1 MAVPPGFSLRFIRF
15 ALIAPLLVLPMGN
28 AQAGAVIERIK
39 AQNLIRCGGAPRPGL
54 VGVAPDGRAFGLYLD
69 VCRAIGAAL
78 LGADGRIEFQQ
89 YDSDKAHRAAREG
102 AVDVSFLSG
111 SEIVE
116 AGLADRV
123 VPGPA
128 IYFASTAVMVA
139 GASPVRHVGDLAGKT
154 ICFPQGAN
162 SHRHLEAW
170 FAQAKLDFTRMG
182 YQEDVEMF
190 DAYAARQCEGLA
202 GESTVLAAVRRA
214 GAARALDSRIL
225 PEPLAVFPIVAATPT
240 SDAQWSAIVAWAVY
254 SLQRA
259 DVAGAAWAAGGL
271 ESLPLRAPELGLADD
286 WQARVVGAA
295 GAYGDIFRRN
305 LGEDSP
311 LKLPR
316 GPNAPM
322 LQGGLFAPPYVE

>member
-1 MAVPPGFSLRFIRF
+1 MSFIRL
-15 ALIAPLLVLPMGN
+15 ALIASLSALSIAP
-28 AQAGAVIERIK
+28 ARAGAIVERIR
-39 AQNLIRCGGAPRPGL
+39 AQNVIRCGGAPRPGL

-78 LGADGRIEFQQ
+78 LGPDGRIEFQQ
-89 YDSDKAHRAAREG
+89 YDSDKAYRAARDG
-102 AVDVSFLSG
+102 AIDVSFLSG

-123 VPGPA
+123 VPGPP

-139 GASPVRHVGDLAGKT
+139 GASPVRQVGDLAGKA
-154 ICFPQGAN
+154 ICFSQGAN

-170 FAQAKLDFTRMG
+170 FAGAKLDFTRMG

-190 DAYAARQCEGLA
+190 DAYNARQCEGLA
-202 GESTVLAAVRRA
+202 GETTVLAAVRRA
-214 GAARALDSRIL
+214 GAGRALDSRIL

-240 SDAQWSAIVAWAVY
+240 NDGQWMAIVAWAIH

-259 DVAGAAWAAGGL
+259 DVASADWAAGGL
-271 ESLPLRAPELGLADD
+271 ESLPVKAPELGLADD

-295 GAYGDIFRRN
+295 GAYGAIFRRN

-311 LKLPR
+311 LKLPH
-316 GPNAPM
+316 GANAPM
-322 LQGGLFAPPYVE
+322 QQGGLFAPPYVE